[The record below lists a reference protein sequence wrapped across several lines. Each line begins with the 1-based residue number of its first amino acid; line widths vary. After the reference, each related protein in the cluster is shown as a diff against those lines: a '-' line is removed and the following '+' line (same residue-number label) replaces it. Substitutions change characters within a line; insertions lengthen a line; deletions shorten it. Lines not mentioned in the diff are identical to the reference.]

1 MTIRPGGPWGD
12 RRVPPPALRRADSDA
27 DAAALIDAGH
37 REFELTAGDLWRTI
51 GGSASYDGLRTVVPI
66 DLLRVEYRVG
76 DVVEQAFAVAHAV
89 FRRSTGRF
97 GRGDVSYVM
106 NAQYLGEW
114 DLAPRGH
121 PNDGRMDVVTIS
133 ADMSWR
139 QRRLLRRRLP
149 TGTHLPHPRIRT
161 QSLTEPWVADEPGT
175 LTLDGRRR
183 LSVDRVRIE
192 LEADALTVWI

>member
-1 MTIRPGGPWGD
+1 MTIKPGRPWGE
-12 RRVPPPALRRADSDA
+12 RRASPFAPNQANSDA
-27 DAAALIDAGH
+27 DAAALIAAGH
-37 REFELTAGDLWRTI
+37 REFMLTGGDMWRTI
-51 GGSASYDGLRTVVPI
+51 GGSASHDDLRTVVPI
-66 DLLRVEYRVG
+66 DLLTVEFAVG
-76 DVVEQAFAVAHAV
+76 DIVEHTWALAHAV
-89 FRRSTGRF
+89 FDRSRGTI

-106 NAQYLGEW
+106 NAQYLGQW

-149 TGTHLPHPRIRT
+149 TGTHLPHPHIRS
-161 QSLTEPWVADEPGT
+161 QSLAEPWTADEPGT

-183 LSVDRVRIE
+183 LSVDRVRIG